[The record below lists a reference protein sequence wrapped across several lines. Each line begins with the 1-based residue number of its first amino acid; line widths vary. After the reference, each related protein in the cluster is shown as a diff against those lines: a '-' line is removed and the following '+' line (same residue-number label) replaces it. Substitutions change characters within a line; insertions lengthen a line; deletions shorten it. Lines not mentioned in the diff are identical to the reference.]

1 MHSATGKRNVFAGC
15 VALVIA
21 AYYFYFNTAF
31 VANDY
36 GAYRPVWPL
45 LLDVLVSV
53 PLLYYLIFRP
63 APKQMLTAWAA
74 IAAGGLL
81 LGRLLSYGQDT
92 GLVKYSLVLIAA
104 EVALELYLLAH
115 LLPRVRNM
123 LRTNRNIDEVMET
136 AVRSKIGL
144 FEVRIWYYALFLR
157 DGSRLQY
164 RGEQHF
170 RYDRN
175 NGNASDQFGLIM
187 LMLFEMP
194 LSHLLLYFTVQAS
207 WVAWTATLLNLWGL
221 LYFVAEYRATRWR
234 PISLDADALIVR
246 NGVLAADR
254 VVPYAMLASVD
265 SCTDEVSRQPGIL
278 RFRQMGVLNV
288 RLQLREG
295 SRLPNLW
302 GRLTPVSAIYLNL
315 DQPGQFIEALRAR
328 TLLPG

>member
-1 MHSATGKRNVFAGC
+1 M
-15 VALVIA
+15 
-21 AYYFYFNTAF
+21 
-31 VANDY
+31 
-36 GAYRPVWPL
+36 
-45 LLDVLVSV
+45 

-104 EVALELYLLAH
+104 EVALKLYLLAQ

-123 LRTNRNIDEVMET
+123 LRTSRNIDEVMET

-175 NGNASDQFGLIM
+175 NGNASDQFGLIL

-194 LSHLLLYFTVQAS
+194 LSHLLLYFTVQPS

-265 SCTDEVSRQPGIL
+265 SCTDEVRRQPGIL

-302 GRLTPVSAIYLNL
+302 GGLKPVSAIYLNL
-315 DQPGQFIEALRAR
+315 DQPGQFIEALRVR
-328 TLLPG
+328 TLLLDASAPEFSQE